1 MLIPPYPPSVNFVE
15 GPNDPETSGDVLATP
30 PRRLK
35 PLGFSLR
42 MALWWSLVD
51 GGLGMENHGIY
62 GLNWGFPKSWGYPNS
77 WMVYYGHPNLKWMM
91 IGATPNFFRNPP
103 ICLHQRCTGWQC
115 AKDSHHACHLWVAQT
130 GGRFSGMTLQVHPGK
145 RWTYHSFCSG
155 ITSLFIPENW
165 R

>member
-51 GGLGMENHGIY
+51 GGLGKENHGIY

-115 AKDSHHACHLWVAQT
+115 AKDSHHACHSDWWKIFRHDA
-130 GGRFSGMTLQVHPGK
+130 SGAPREKMDLPFFLFWNYITLHP
-145 RWTYHSFCSG
+145 
-155 ITSLFIPENW
+155 
-165 R
+165 